1 MNLEL
6 LDLLG
11 PGYIA
16 DSLQSAVE
24 ARARDEG
31 WRCYAGDLLRL
42 IALSLGC
49 TNISR
54 YYDIIHPAPE
64 DDRTAE
70 EIAAEVVQR
79 LGLKTAEDVNHGQ

>member
-1 MNLEL
+1 M
-6 LDLLG
+6 
-11 PGYIA
+11 
-16 DSLQSAVE
+16 
-24 ARARDEG
+24 RDEG

-64 DDRTAE
+64 DDRWRELIISGFTPYR
-70 EIAAEVVQR
+70 IAR
-79 LGLKTAEDVNHGQ
+79 F